1 MPSILASFSSF
12 TSKSSTKIEKMSY
25 SQKIKAF
32 REAKSMT
39 HQQFADAVGVSRGSV
54 QQWESGATAPKRKN
68 QPAVSKFIGIS
79 ISDLMTESPS
89 ATPPETGNY
98 PLANS
103 HKKTALAPVQKAQG
117 AISFDDAVRVMAEFL
132 MPVDASTSE
141 MVMTVLGRLA
151 QYPDEHERIARA
163 AMAVLESGKRR
174 AA

>member
-1 MPSILASFSSF
+1 MNKIDLRNTRHKNLMFLIAEKFSGSLTDF
-12 TSKSSTKIEKMSY
+12 SAAAKKNPTQVNHWISGHRNPNGDTCRDVE
-25 SQKIKAF
+25 
-32 REAKSMT
+32 RELDYPEGWLDQDHS
-39 HQQFADAVGVSRGSV
+39 H
-54 QQWESGATAPKRKN
+54 P
-68 QPAVSKFIGIS
+68 
-79 ISDLMTESPS
+79 PS